1 MTTLLDKVKQNMF
14 SVNEKLRTQ
23 ISLIRE
29 KEKRASGNCEKL
41 KFQGK
46 KKKPLLGGFNSL
58 MEITEEKLSELEGR
72 VIIQNKQ

>member
-1 MTTLLDKVKQNMF
+1 MF

-23 ISLIRE
+23 IRSLIRE

-46 KKKPLLGGFNSL
+46 KKKPSLGGFNSL
-58 MEITEEKLSELEGR
+58 MEVTEEKLSEPEGR